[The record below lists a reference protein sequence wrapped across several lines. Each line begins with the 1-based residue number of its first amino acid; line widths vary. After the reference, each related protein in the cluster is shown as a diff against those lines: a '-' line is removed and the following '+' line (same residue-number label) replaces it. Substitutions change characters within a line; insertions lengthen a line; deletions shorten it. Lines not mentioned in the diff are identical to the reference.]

1 MVVEL
6 RILELRQVEVA
17 AWRMRR
23 TLMWFE
29 NRSPRSDST
38 RADARARSSP
48 TTTIPSSRATTRQ
61 RGVREAP
68 GVRVSAT
75 TASMMSFAAQSEAT
89 GTKARVSRSATIA
102 TVRPACVCQT
112 RPTSAGR

>member
-1 MVVEL
+1 VVREQIAEERLDEGGCARQEL
-6 RILELRQVEVA
+6 ADDDPQLEG
-17 AWRMRR
+17 
-23 TLMWFE
+23 
-29 NRSPRSDST
+29 D
-38 RADARARSSP
+38 DAP
-48 TTTIPSSRATTRQ
+48 E
-61 RGVREAP
+61 GGEEAP